1 MKKLTAIALSLLLC
15 VGLLAG
21 CGITV
26 VQYTPAAPEVEEPTP
41 TEPAEPGEVVEVP
54 EGELALGFNM
64 VANLAFGHSG
74 SSNASADADGLAQ
87 ANVDIYAVTIN
98 SEGVIVDCKIDAI
111 QCKVNFDT
119 AGQLITPVGTEF
131 LSKMELKDDYAMRDA
146 SGIGAEWFEQV
157 EALEE
162 YCIGK
167 TPAEVQGIALD
178 DAGKAT
184 DADLIAGITM
194 PLGDFIAGV
203 VGACENARVSG
214 AKEGD
219 TLYMHSVSAM
229 SDSSK
234 SASAEG
240 DGLAQC
246 DTTAGAYTIAADGTI
261 TDIELDCVQTKI
273 NINTSGEIT
282 NDQENTAVTTKT
294 ELEYDYD
301 MLKASAIGKEWFEQT
316 NFFEDYCKGKTVT
329 EIAGTEVNPDNGHV
343 AESEV
348 DLVAGCTMNIGDFV
362 TVLTKSGAAAE
373 PVEVPEGELALGFN
387 MVANLAFGH
396 SGSSNASADAD
407 GLAQANVDIYAVT
420 INSEGVI
427 VDCKIDAIQCKVNF
441 DTAGQLITPVG
452 TEFLSKMELKDDYA
466 MRDAS
471 GIGAEWFEQVEAL
484 EEYCIG
490 KTPAEVQGIALD
502 DAGKA
507 TDADLIAGI
516 TMPLGDFIAGV
527 VGACENARVSGA
539 KEGDTLYMHS
549 VSAMSDSSKSA
560 SAEGDGLAQCDTTA
574 GAYTI
579 AADGTITD
587 IELDCVQTKINI
599 NTSGEITNDQENTAV
614 TTKTELEY
622 DYDMLKASA
631 IGKEWFEQTN
641 FFEDYCK
648 GKTVTEIAGTEVNP
662 DNGHV
667 AESEVDLVAG
677 CTMNIGDFVTVL
689 TKSQAA

>member
-26 VQYTPAAPEVEEPTP
+26 VQYTPAAPETEAPETQDPSEPL
-41 TEPAEPGEVVEVP
+41 EIP
-54 EGELALGFNM
+54 EGELAMGFNM
-64 VANLAFGHSG
+64 IANLAFGHSG

-87 ANVDIYAVTIN
+87 ANVDIYAVTLN

-111 QCKVNFDT
+111 QCKVNFDA
-119 AGQLITPVGTEF
+119 AGQLVTEVGTEF
-131 LSKMELKDDYAMRDA
+131 LSKMELKDDYAMRAA

-157 EALEE
+157 EALEA

-167 TPAEVQGIALD
+167 TPEEVKNIALD

-203 VGACENARVSG
+203 VGACENARVNG

-219 TLYMHSVSAM
+219 TLYLHSVSAM

-234 SASAEG
+234 AASAEG

-246 DTTAGAYTIAADGTI
+246 DTTAGAYTVAADGTI

-273 NINTSGEIT
+273 NINASGEIT
-282 NDQENTAVTTKT
+282 NDQEATAVKTKM
-294 ELEYDYD
+294 ELKDDYN
-301 MLKASAIGKEWFEQT
+301 MRPASPIGAEWFEQCD
-316 NFFEDYCKGKTVT
+316 FFEDYCIGKT
-329 EIAGTEVNPDNGHV
+329 IAEVAATEVNPDNGHV
-343 AESEV
+343 AESET
-348 DLVAGCTMNIGDFV
+348 DLVAGCTMNINDFV
-362 TVLTKSGAAAE
+362 AVLNKAGAAAE
-373 PVEVPEGELALGFN
+373 PLEIPEGELAMGFN
-387 MVANLAFGH
+387 MIANLAFGH

-420 INSEGVI
+420 LNSEGVI

-441 DTAGQLITPVG
+441 DAAGQLVTEVG

-466 MRDAS
+466 MRAAS

-484 EEYCIG
+484 EAYCIG
-490 KTPAEVQGIALD
+490 KTPEEVKNIALD

-527 VGACENARVSGA
+527 VGACENARVNGA
-539 KEGDTLYMHS
+539 KEGDTLYLHS
-549 VSAMSDSSKSA
+549 VSAMSDSSKAA

-574 GAYTI
+574 GAYTV

-599 NTSGEITNDQENTAV
+599 NASGEITNDQEATAV
-614 TTKTELEY
+614 KTKMELKD
-622 DYDMLKASA
+622 DYNMRPASP
-631 IGKEWFEQTN
+631 IGAEWFEQCD
-641 FFEDYCK
+641 FFEDYCI
-648 GKTVTEIAGTEVNP
+648 GKTIAEVAATEVNP

-667 AESEVDLVAG
+667 AESETDLVAG
-677 CTMNIGDFVTVL
+677 CTMNINDFVAVL
-689 TKSQAA
+689 NKAA

>member
-1 MKKLTAIALSLLLC
+1 MKKLTAIALALLLC
-15 VGLLAG
+15 VGLLSG

-26 VQYTPAAPEVEEPTP
+26 VQYTGEGAVTPAPT
-41 TEPAEPGEVVEVP
+41 AEPGTDTPLEIP
-54 EGELALGFNM
+54 EGELAMGFNM
-64 VANLAFGHSG
+64 IANLAFGHSG
-74 SSNASADADGLAQ
+74 SSNATADANGLAQ
-87 ANVDIYAVTIN
+87 ANVDIYAVTLN

-111 QCKVNFDT
+111 QCKVNFDA
-119 AGQLITPVGTEF
+119 AGQLVTEVGTEY
-131 LSKMELKDDYAMRDA
+131 LSKMELKDDYAMRGA
-146 SGIGAEWFEQV
+146 SGIAKEWFEQV
-157 EALEE
+157 EALEA

-167 TPAEVQGIALD
+167 TPAEVAGIALD

-203 VGACENARVSG
+203 VGACDKARVNG

-219 TLYMHSVSAM
+219 TLYLHSVSAM

-234 SASAEG
+234 SASEEG

-273 NINTSGEIT
+273 NINTAGEIT
-282 NDQENTAVTTKT
+282 NDQEATAVTTKT
-294 ELEYDYD
+294 DLEDDYN
-301 MLKASAIGKEWFEQT
+301 MRGASPIGKEWFEQT
-316 NFFEDYCKGKTVT
+316 NFFEEYCIGKTVA
-329 EIAGTEVNPDNGHV
+329 EVAATEVNPENGHV

-348 DLVAGCTMNIGDFV
+348 DLVAGCTMNINDFV
-362 TVLTKSGAAAE
+362 AVLNKSAAPALE
-373 PVEVPEGELALGFN
+373 IPEGELAMGFN
-387 MVANLAFGH
+387 MIANLAFGH
-396 SGSSNASADAD
+396 SGSSNATADAN

-420 INSEGVI
+420 LNSEGVI

-441 DTAGQLITPVG
+441 DAAGQLVTEVG
-452 TEFLSKMELKDDYA
+452 TEYLSKMELKDDYA
-466 MRDAS
+466 MRSAS
-471 GIGAEWFEQVEAL
+471 GIAKEWFEQVEAL
-484 EEYCIG
+484 EAYCIG
-490 KTPAEVQGIALD
+490 KTPAEVAGIALD

-527 VGACENARVSGA
+527 VGACDKARVNGA
-539 KEGDTLYMHS
+539 KEGDTLYLHS

-560 SAEGDGLAQCDTTA
+560 SEEGDGLAQCDTTA

-599 NTSGEITNDQENTAV
+599 NTAGEITNDQEATAV
-614 TTKTELEY
+614 TTKTDLED
-622 DYDMLKASA
+622 DYNMRGASP

-641 FFEDYCK
+641 FFEEYCI
-648 GKTVTEIAGTEVNP
+648 GKTVAEVAATEVNP
-662 DNGHV
+662 ENGHV

-677 CTMNIGDFVTVL
+677 CTMNINDFVAVL
-689 TKSQAA
+689 NKAA

>member
-1 MKKLTAIALSLLLC
+1 MKKLTAIVLTLLLC

-26 VQYTPAAPEVEEPTP
+26 VQYTGEGAVSPAPEEETP
-41 TEPAEPGEVVEVP
+41 SGEPVEVP

-74 SSNASADADGLAQ
+74 SANATAEADGLAQ

-111 QCKVNFDT
+111 QCKVKFDA
-119 AGQLITPVGTEF
+119 AGQLVTPVGTEF
-131 LSKMELKDDYAMRDA
+131 LSKMELKDDYAMRGA
-146 SGIGAEWFEQV
+146 SGIKAEWFEQV

-167 TPAEVQGIALD
+167 TPEEVANIALD

-234 SASAEG
+234 SASDEG

-273 NINTSGEIT
+273 NINTAGEIT
-282 NDQENTAVTTKT
+282 NDQEATAVTTKT
-294 ELEYDYD
+294 DLEYDYD
-301 MLKASAIGKEWFEQT
+301 MLKASPIGKEWFEQT
-316 NFFEDYCKGKTVT
+316 NFFEDYCKGKTVD
-329 EIAGTEVNPDNGHV
+329 AVAATEVNPDNGHV

-348 DLVAGCTMNIGDFV
+348 DLVAGCTMNINDFV
-362 TVLTKSGAAAE
+362 TVLTKSTGAAAE
-373 PVEVPEGELALGFN
+373 PLVVPEGELALGFN

-396 SGSSNASADAD
+396 SGSANATAEAD

-427 VDCKIDAIQCKVNF
+427 VDCKIDAIQCKVKF
-441 DTAGQLITPVG
+441 DAAGQLVTPVG

-466 MRDAS
+466 MRGAS
-471 GIGAEWFEQVEAL
+471 GIKAEWFEQVEAL

-490 KTPAEVQGIALD
+490 KTPEEVANIALD

-560 SAEGDGLAQCDTTA
+560 SDEGDGLAQCDTTA

-599 NTSGEITNDQENTAV
+599 NTAGEITNDQEATAV
-614 TTKTELEY
+614 TTKTDLEY
-622 DYDMLKASA
+622 DYDMLKASP

-648 GKTVTEIAGTEVNP
+648 GKTVDAVAATEVNP

-677 CTMNIGDFVTVL
+677 CTMNINDFVVVL
-689 TKSQAA
+689 TKSK